1 MKLDGWALCHRRKH
15 LLYAS
20 WQIFLSFYLHFEQH
34 LGFFKDGVE
43 NMVYSSTWLELF
55 GVYIYVYVLS
65 DLFNCLDKH

>member
-1 MKLDGWALCHRRKH
+1 MVERSVIVESTYFN
-15 LLYAS
+15 LL
-20 WQIFLSFYLHFEQH
+20 LFYLHFEQY

-55 GVYIYVYVLS
+55 GVYIYVYLLS